1 MADADKQAKVEALE
15 KEIKELQ
22 EKLKAD
28 EGNAGKLEQIEFLLS
43 EMKIISFDNTAT
55 SSKSLNPQICFSCMT
70 SQFTPCV

>member
-28 EGNAGKLEQIEFLLS
+28 EGNAGKL
-43 EMKIISFDNTAT
+43 K
-55 SSKSLNPQICFSCMT
+55 LNFFCQKGK
-70 SQFTPCV
+70 

>member
-28 EGNAGKLEQIEFLLS
+28 EANAGKLER
-43 EMKIISFDNTAT
+43 MKFFCL
-55 SSKSLNPQICFSCMT
+55 KGK
-70 SQFTPCV
+70 